1 MESLGAQPPAW
12 TMQGRTVTEGNSS
25 DAAIRHKVNHQTL
38 PEMVTESGSHS
49 ALKEAKNYLASE
61 TEHFI

>member
-12 TMQGRTVTEGNSS
+12 TMQGRTVIECNSS
-25 DAAIRHKVNHQTL
+25 DAAIRHKVIHQTL